1 MENNTTIST
10 SKTEVNI
17 NAHFN
22 SKRVFFESGA
32 TLSYSFRKNMLEQL
46 KSSIVKYE
54 RDIAHALKKD
64 LNKSEGESLLTEIG
78 IVQAEIDLAL
88 KKLGGW
94 MKPVRK
100 FAPLF
105 IEPSSSKVHY
115 QPKGVA
121 LIIVPWNYPFYL
133 TFAPLVGAIAAGN
146 CVVIKPSEEAPHSAA
161 VIEKI
166 IHSTFEN
173 KYISVVQGE
182 GHVVVPALMEKH
194 IFNHVFF
201 TGSGKVGKIIAKA
214 AANNL
219 IETTLELG
227 GKNPAIIHKSANIK
241 VAAQRIVW
249 GKYTNAG
256 QTCVAPDYL
265 LVDPSILDAFISE
278 LKAAITEMYGQ
289 NPQESPDYGRM
300 INRKKFDTVISY
312 LTQGTIVSGGNSDSD
327 DLYIEPTLLLNP
339 DMKDTIM
346 QQEIFGPV
354 LPILPLESIEEA
366 KKIIALNPNPLTAYF
381 FGSDRKAID
390 TFIKT
395 ISFGGGC
402 INDTL
407 IHLANPNLPFGGIMG
422 SGQGSY
428 HGKYGFECFSHVKA
442 IVHSATFIDPSL
454 RYPPYTKSKLKW
466 LKRFF

>member
-1 MENNTTIST
+1 MENNTTISA
-10 SKTEVNI
+10 SKTEVTF
-17 NAHFN
+17 NAHFH
-22 SKRVFFESGA
+22 SKRLFFESGA
-32 TLSYSFRKNMLEQL
+32 TLSYSFRKNMLKKL
-46 KSSIVKYE
+46 RASIVKYE
-54 RDIAHALKKD
+54 KEILDALKKD
-64 LNKSEGESLLTEIG
+64 LNKSEGESFLTEIG

-88 KKLGGW
+88 KNLRKW

-100 FAPLF
+100 FAPVF

-115 QPKGVA
+115 QPKGVV

-133 TFAPLVGAIAAGN
+133 TFTPLIGAIAAGN
-146 CVVIKPSEEAPHSAA
+146 CVVIKPSEEAPYSAGI
-161 VIEKI
+161 IEKI
-166 IHSTFEN
+166 IDSTFEN

-182 GHVVVPALMEKH
+182 GHLVVPTLMEKH
-194 IFNHVFF
+194 VFNHVFF

-219 IETTLELG
+219 TGTTLELG

-241 VAAQRIVW
+241 VAARRIAW

-265 LVDPSILDAFISE
+265 LVDPSILDIFIAE
-278 LKAAITEMYGQ
+278 LKEAITEIYGPI
-289 NPQESPDYGRM
+289 PQDSPDYGRM

-312 LTQGTIVSGGNSDSD
+312 LNQGTIVSGGNSDSK
-327 DLYIEPTLLLNP
+327 DLYIEPTLLINP
-339 DMKDTIM
+339 DMKGTIM
-346 QQEIFGPV
+346 QEEIFGPV
-354 LPILPLESIEEA
+354 LPIMPFGSIEEV
-366 KKIIALNPNPLTAYF
+366 KKIIALNPNPLAAYF

-390 TFIKT
+390 NFTET

-407 IHLANPNLPFGGIMG
+407 IHLANPNLPFGGVMG
-422 SGQGSY
+422 SGQGQY
-428 HGKYGFECFSHVKA
+428 HGRYGFECFSHTKA
-442 IVHSATFIDPSL
+442 IVHSTTFIDPSL
-454 RYPPYTKSKLKW
+454 RYPPYSTSKMKW